1 MPFTTKDCSDGM
13 VAGWP
18 GMLGKDMHGGG
29 HAWGGHAWRRH
40 TWMPPSCKAPPR
52 MVPCMPPRIPM
63 HAVCPMHSVCLTHT
77 CVPHAFRVP
86 HAYLCAPCMP
96 CAPMHAVWPHP
107 RRRPC
112 AWGVELACHQELLVG
127 LQVAT
132 SRAISRACLGHITS
146 MPVPYH
152 EHARPSPCTL
162 PMPRMPVHA
171 PACPC
176 IPLSE
181 AFFCLRSCCCTS
193 TSSGLGLGLGSGSG
207 LGLGL
212 GKESGLD

>member
-132 SRAISRACLGHITS
+132 SMPGPYHEHAWAISRACPGVP
-146 MPVPYH
+146 MPDPP
-152 EHARPSPCTL
+152 HAPSPC
-162 PMPRMPVHA
+162 
-171 PACPC
+171 PACLC
-176 IPLSE
+176 MPLHARASPS
-181 AFFCLRSCCCTS
+181 LRP
-193 TSSGLGLGLGSGSG
+193 SSA
-207 LGLGL
+207 
-212 GKESGLD
+212 